1 MKARFILV
9 ALSLMTACKREPT
22 EIHTRLA
29 AADRTEANAPVLLHG
44 RPIGSVAA
52 VEERAGQRSA
62 RLVIR
67 PDAPALPV
75 GTVVTEVSPSGIE
88 LDASLVGSGAPQI
101 ERGHWLPRRTP
112 SPAEAFRIDTQRLAE
127 RIPGVGG
134 LGLERST
141 VLVGAALALVVLFLL
156 RGALVA
162 AFIAGGAAWLLHPFL
177 LPWVTR
183 QMVKARQAQTAV
195 EGVGSTF
202 AEQSVA
208 AGVNEKLTEILNQAP
223 GPVPLS
229 FGLTFLVFYL
239 VLRALQAASRASR

>member
-1 MKARFILV
+1 
-9 ALSLMTACKREPT
+9 MTACKREPT

-29 AADRTEANAPVLLHG
+29 AADRTGADAPVLLHG

-75 GTVVTEVSPSGIE
+75 GTVVTEVSPSGIH
-88 LDASLVGSGAPQI
+88 LASPVGSGAPQI

-112 SPAEAFRIDTQRLAE
+112 SAAEALRMDAQRLAE

-162 AFIAGGAAWLLHPFL
+162 AVIAGATAWLCHPYI
-177 LPWVTR
+177 LPFVTR
-183 QMVKARQAQTAV
+183 QMLKARESQTAV
-195 EGVGSTF
+195 EVVGSTF
-202 AEQSVA
+202 APNSAA
-208 AGVNEKLTEILNQAP
+208 AGINETLTNLLKQTP
-223 GPVPLS
+223 GPLPLAWFLS
-229 FGLTFLVFYL
+229 FLVVYTL
-239 VLRALQAASRASR
+239 VRALQAASRASR